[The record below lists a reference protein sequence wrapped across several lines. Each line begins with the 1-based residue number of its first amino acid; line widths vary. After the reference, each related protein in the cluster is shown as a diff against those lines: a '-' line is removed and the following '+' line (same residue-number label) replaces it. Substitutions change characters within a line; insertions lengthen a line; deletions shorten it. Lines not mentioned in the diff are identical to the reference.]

1 MKRLLLKIK
10 FWINIDK
17 NTVNSYDKKIKGERR
32 AKWKSQC
39 FIEMLQMSP
48 RCRIQSAFAQKKVND
63 AGKGG
68 YDGH

>member
-39 FIEMLQMSP
+39 FIKMLQMSP
-48 RCRIQSAFAQKKVND
+48 R
-63 AGKGG
+63 
-68 YDGH
+68 